1 MGNLVTDFILW
12 MASLLKNEAVPGLV
26 ALMLFMALVIL
37 SVKWF
42 KQTQRKQLALSFLIK
57 QIASTNRTNF
67 AQKLPSID
75 KAVSKE
81 SADEYQKAISQAWIQ
96 FRDTNVTTSANN
108 EKQQIINNTIRPS
121 IFFNIDDL
129 NFGSENYRI
138 APAMFV
144 SIGLLLTFLGLI
156 SALSA
161 MTGLDSS
168 VSSALEDLLT
178 IASAKFIMSLAGLF
192 CSIIFSILMN
202 HGITKTNHQL
212 HELNGLIESRMPF
225 ISLEAI
231 AVQQLETTKDSRYH
245 FRQIGIDMVAELV
258 KPLEQ
263 VPEAV
268 ATAVNQALAPVMH
281 QVGQMGTDGVSDM
294 IKDLSWRLSGEVD
307 RALTQATD
315 RFAGAGDQISKYS
328 ENLDENAMRM
338 RHEIESTVSK
348 LADVV
353 GDLQEG
359 MAESIAQTNFALNK
373 GTKQMLE
380 AMNVTLENIRIST
393 DEGAKSI
400 ATAAK
405 LLKLAAQDI
414 NQGIENAATHGAST
428 VADQFETMGAH
439 ISAATKVVSQ
449 SINDQLLESL
459 RNMTNEIRT
468 VTLLVE
474 QTVHDLQQVVQSIQD
489 EAMATGRNAIAMQK
503 VMQSNL
509 DQG

>member
-1 MGNLVTDFILW
+1 MGTLVTEFILW

-26 ALMLFMALVIL
+26 ALLLVIAL
-37 SVKWF
+37 IAISIRWYL
-42 KQTQRKQLALSFLIK
+42 QTHKKHQALSFLIK
-57 QIASTNRTNF
+57 QISSTTRLNF
-67 AQKLPSID
+67 AQKLTDID
-75 KAVSKE
+75 KLVIK
-81 SADEYQKAISQAWIQ
+81 ADANKYQKTISQAWTQ
-96 FRDTNVTTSANN
+96 FRDTNIITKN
-108 EKQQIINNTIRPS
+108 EKQPVINNTVRPS
-121 IFFNIDDL
+121 LFFNLDDL
-129 NFGSENYRI
+129 DFGADNYKI

-178 IASAKFIMSLAGLF
+178 IASAKFIMSLVGLF
-192 CSIIFSILMN
+192 CSIVFSIIMN
-202 HGITKTNHQL
+202 QGISKTNQQL
-212 HELNGLIESRMPF
+212 HELNSLIESRMPF
-225 ISLEAI
+225 ISLESI
-231 AVQQLETTKDSRYH
+231 AVQQLENSKDSRYH
-245 FRQIGIDMVAELV
+245 FRQIGIDMVSELV

-268 ATAVNQALAPVMH
+268 ANAVNKALAPVMH

-328 ENLDENAMRM
+328 QNLDENAMRM
-338 RHEIESTVSK
+338 RHEIESSVSR
-348 LADVV
+348 LAEVV
-353 GDLQEG
+353 SNLQEG

-380 AMNVTLENIRIST
+380 AMNITLENIRIST

-414 NQGIENAATHGAST
+414 NQGIENAATKGAST

-439 ISAATKVVSQ
+439 IGAATKVVSQ
-449 SINDQLLESL
+449 SINEQLLESL

-474 QTVHDLQQVVQSIQD
+474 QTVHDLQQVVQNIQD

-509 DQG
+509 EQG